1 MIDVR
6 RVALICGLVGWLA
19 AGACLVPTPPVMA
32 AELATSV
39 ERPDP
44 RRLDWVLPV
53 HSARLTPGEVPR
65 RALDLPG
72 MVPLFLVGADTAS
85 LAWLVQ
91 HAPAL
96 KRLGANG
103 LAVEVADA
111 AALQRIQAIAPGLA
125 IWPVNGDDIA
135 ERLEL
140 DHYPVLITPTGLE
153 Q

>member
-1 MIDVR
+1 MIVVR
-6 RVALICGLVGWLA
+6 RGALICGLMGSLA
-19 AGACLVPTPPVMA
+19 AGAWLGPTPPVIA
-32 AELATSV
+32 AESATAV

-44 RRLDWVLPV
+44 RTLNWVLPV

-72 MVPLFLVGADTAS
+72 MVPLFLVGADAAS
-85 LAWLVQ
+85 LTWLTQ

-96 KRLGANG
+96 KRLGASG

-111 AALQRIQAIAPGLA
+111 TALQRIQAVAPGLA
-125 IWPVNGDDIA
+125 IWPVSGDDIA

-140 DHYPVLITPTGLE
+140 EHYPVLITPTGMV

>member
-1 MIDVR
+1 MIVVR
-6 RVALICGLVGWLA
+6 RGALICGLMGSLA
-19 AGACLVPTPPVMA
+19 AGAWLGPTPPVIA
-32 AELATSV
+32 AESATAV

-44 RRLDWVLPV
+44 RTLNWVLPV

-65 RALDLPG
+65 RVLDLPG
-72 MVPLFLVGADTAS
+72 MVPLFLVGADAAS
-85 LAWLVQ
+85 LAWLTQ

-103 LAVEVADA
+103 LAVEVVDA
-111 AALQRIQAIAPGLA
+111 AALQRIQAVAPGLA
-125 IWPVNGDDIA
+125 IWPVSGDDIA

-140 DHYPVLITPTGLE
+140 EHYPVLITPTGMV

>member
-1 MIDVR
+1 MIEIR
-6 RVALICGLVGWLA
+6 RGALISGLVLSLAVETWLVPMAPALA
-19 AGACLVPTPPVMA
+19 AESASP
-32 AELATSV
+32 V

-44 RRLDWVLPV
+44 RTLNWVLPV

-72 MVPLFLVGADTAS
+72 MVPLFLVGADAAS
-85 LAWLVQ
+85 LAWLAQ

-103 LAVEVADA
+103 LAVEVADE
-111 AALQRIQAIAPGLA
+111 AALQRIQAVAPALS
-125 IWPVNGDDIA
+125 IWPVSGDDIA
-135 ERLEL
+135 EWLEL
-140 DHYPVLITPTGLE
+140 EHYPVLITPTGLE

>member
-6 RVALICGLVGWLA
+6 RGGLISWLVWSLA
-19 AGACLVPTPPVMA
+19 AGAWLVPTPPAMA
-32 AELATSV
+32 TESVAPV

-44 RRLDWVLPV
+44 RTLSWVLPV
-53 HSARLTPGEVPR
+53 HSARLTPGAVPH

-72 MVPLFLVGADTAS
+72 MVPLFLVGTDVAS
-85 LAWLVQ
+85 LTWLTQ

-103 LAVEVADA
+103 LAIEVPDA
-111 AALQRIQAIAPGLA
+111 AALQRIQALAPGLA
-125 IWPVNGDDIA
+125 IWPVSGDDIA

-140 DHYPVLITPTGLE
+140 EHYPVLITPTGLE

>member
-1 MIDVR
+1 MIVVR
-6 RVALICGLVGWLA
+6 RGALICGLMGSLA
-19 AGACLVPTPPVMA
+19 AGAWLGPTPPVIA
-32 AELATSV
+32 AESATAV

-44 RRLDWVLPV
+44 RTLNWVLPV

-72 MVPLFLVGADTAS
+72 MVPLFLVGADAAS
-85 LAWLVQ
+85 LAWLTQ

-103 LAVEVADA
+103 LAVEVVDA
-111 AALQRIQAIAPGLA
+111 AALQRIQAVAPGLA
-125 IWPVNGDDIA
+125 IWPVSGDDIA

-140 DHYPVLITPTGLE
+140 EHYPVLITPTGMV